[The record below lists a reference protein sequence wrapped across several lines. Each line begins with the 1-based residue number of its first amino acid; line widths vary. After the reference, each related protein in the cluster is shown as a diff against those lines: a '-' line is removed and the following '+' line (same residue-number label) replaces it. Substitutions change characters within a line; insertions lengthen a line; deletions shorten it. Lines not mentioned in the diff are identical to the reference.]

1 MSTSKQSQAAARR
14 RGELHRADGDRRVA
28 QAMGARRHDKG
39 TKGTLRMT
47 PRQHDEETAR
57 VQIAAGDR
65 SYGRRLNKPLQAI
78 GGEQSGR

>member
-39 TKGTLRMT
+39 TLRMT

-78 GGEQSGR
+78 VGEQSGR